1 MKSIEERAEE
11 YASQYCDGVCEFC
24 DEVCR
29 RFIAVDAFTAGAKSE
44 RNELLQWDDQSE
56 ANDIIDSKEFRSAW
70 GAFVKY
76 LFKWHDPEKEL
87 PEEYTPVLVRYGH
100 IETRK
105 AVVWLMVTPEGRRV
119 WNVDNSDMVI
129 LDKDIIGW
137 RPIVELQK

>member
-1 MKSIEERAEE
+1 MKSIEERAKA
-11 YASQYCDGVCEFC
+11 YAKKIWSGGQRDWATAQKMSEQ
-24 DEVCR
+24 D
-29 RFIAVDAFTAGAKSE
+29 FIAGAKSE
-44 RNELLQWDDQSE
+44 RKELLQWDDQSE

-76 LFKWHDPEKEL
+76 LFKWHDPKVEL

-105 AVVWLMVTPEGRRV
+105 AVVWLMVTPQGRRV